1 MSTRLLL
8 SIIALFLAAPLAAQG
23 KPDPA
28 VPEAAEA
35 PEAADAWCPRGDR
48 DLPRGPE
55 WNCYGRLNRDYS
67 FTFVYPKS
75 VERDPVLDG
84 AVRTEAGRAESWIL
98 AQVVTA
104 VLDERESS
112 RMSYEAG
119 WTVDAMLPEI
129 AAASGTISHYTGGA
143 HGGMDYKTI
152 LIDRREG
159 REIQLSDLFDLGDF
173 ETTAFGYRP
182 WGMRSV
188 QAAMCA
194 ALTAEARERRS
205 DPSAAIECP
214 AVERV
219 PIALLCGANG
229 RIDTMRALLNPY
241 VVGAWAEGPY
251 EVDFPIDAAMIA
263 AMKRRF
269 RPAFG
274 LRDETAARIPARPCT

>member
-1 MSTRLLL
+1 MPIRFLLAL
-8 SIIALFLAAPLAAQG
+8 AALFIAAPLVAQSA
-23 KPDPA
+23 PDPA
-28 VPEAAEA
+28 A
-35 PEAADAWCPRGDR
+35 PEVAQVADAWCPRGER

-75 VERDPVLDG
+75 VEREPVLDG
-84 AVRTEAGRAESWIL
+84 EIRSEAGRAESWIL
-98 AQVVTA
+98 AQVVAA
-104 VLDERESS
+104 VLEERESS
-112 RMSYEAG
+112 QMSYEAG
-119 WTVDAMLPEI
+119 WDMDAMLPEI

-143 HGGMDYKTI
+143 HGGMEYKTL

-159 REIQLSDLFDLGDF
+159 RAIQLSDLFDLGDF

-219 PIALLCGANG
+219 PITLVCGANG

-241 VVGAWAEGPY
+241 VVGSWAEGPY
-251 EVDFPIDAAMIA
+251 EIDFPIDAAMIA

-274 LRDETAARIPARPCT
+274 LRDETGARIPARPCT

>member
-1 MSTRLLL
+1 MSMRFLL
-8 SIIALFLAAPLAAQG
+8 SLAALFLAAPLAARDA
-23 KPDPA
+23 PDPA
-28 VPEAAEA
+28 AAEPTA
-35 PEAADAWCPRGDR
+35 ASDADAWCPRGDR
-48 DLPRGPE
+48 DLPRGPQ
-55 WNCYGRLNRDYS
+55 WNCYGRLNRDYM
-67 FTFVYPKS
+67 FAFVYPKS
-75 VERDPVLDG
+75 VERDPALD
-84 AVRTEAGRAESWIL
+84 AEIRSEAGRAESWIL
-98 AQVVTA
+98 AQVVIA
-104 VLDERESS
+104 VLEERESS
-112 RMSYEAG
+112 QMSYEAG
-119 WTVDAMLPEI
+119 WDVDAMLPEI

-143 HGGMDYKTI
+143 HGGMEYKTI

-159 REIQLSDLFDLGDF
+159 QAIQLSDLFDLGDF

-205 DPSAAIECP
+205 DPAAAIECP

-219 PIALLCGANG
+219 PITLVCGANG

-241 VVGAWAEGPY
+241 VVGSWAEGPY
-251 EVDFPIDAAMIA
+251 EIDFPIDAAMIA

-274 LRDETAARIPARPCT
+274 LRDETSARIPARPCT